1 MTVTVAPI
9 AFITLG
15 RRAADLSETA
25 TCFISNPLHGQ
36 AHGITRIRRHRWHVE
51 VSHEEGPV
59 NGLEQD
65 HVRDFEVIAR
75 HVPWLLSPP
84 ASGEQPYTS
93 TPSLPNFSGSK
104 TALEGSA
111 GSLPVRSKARS
122 SHPLA
127 LAWGTCCHR
136 IISIAHHN
144 SSLRPH
150 IRGWLVVK
158 WEFDMLR
165 SSAGVPFVV
174 P

>member
-1 MTVTVAPI
+1 
-9 AFITLG
+9 
-15 RRAADLSETA
+15 
-25 TCFISNPLHGQ
+25 
-36 AHGITRIRRHRWHVE
+36 
-51 VSHEEGPV
+51 
-59 NGLEQD
+59 
-65 HVRDFEVIAR
+65 VIAR

>member
-59 NGLEQD
+59 NGFEQD
-65 HVRDFEVIAR
+65 HVRDFEAIAR
-75 HVPWLLSPP
+75 HVPW
-84 ASGEQPYTS
+84 
-93 TPSLPNFSGSK
+93 
-104 TALEGSA
+104 
-111 GSLPVRSKARS
+111 
-122 SHPLA
+122 
-127 LAWGTCCHR
+127 GTCCHH